1 MRSNPENI
9 KIFHQNIR
17 GLRHKGDELLI
28 ALSNIN
34 PLVLCLSEHRLSND
48 EIKHMHMNQYS
59 LGAHFSRSK
68 YTHGGVA
75 IYVLD
80 DILFHDLDLT
90 LYTKEKDFEACAL
103 KLHNLSINLLI
114 LCIYRSPS
122 GDFTIFLNNWSKF

>member
-34 PLVLCLSEHRLSND
+34 PLVLCLSEHHLSNE
-48 EIKHMHMNQYS
+48 EIKHMHKNQYS

-75 IYVLD
+75 IY

-103 KLHNLSINLLI
+103 KLHNLSTWGVHVL
-114 LCIYRSPS
+114 RSPNS
-122 GDFTIFLNNWSKF
+122 FSQEWKQIET